1 MYVENPRK
9 GMKNHGLSTNGMFL
23 LYSDLYY
30 VWKIG
35 HSCTINVFFLK
46 ERPCFYLPIL
56 STFHSLLYL
65 STSVLTL
72 KYSCMFL
79 L

>member
-46 ERPCFYLPIL
+46 ERNKLMEKKKKKQN
-56 STFHSLLYL
+56 T
-65 STSVLTL
+65 
-72 KYSCMFL
+72 SCMGVLF
-79 L
+79 

>member
-35 HSCTINVFFLK
+35 HSCKINVFFLK
-46 ERPCFYLPIL
+46 ERNKLME
-56 STFHSLLYL
+56 
-65 STSVLTL
+65 
-72 KYSCMFL
+72 KKKKK
-79 L
+79 